1 MEKDTDFHISP
12 KGSEER
18 LLDLPELRN
27 GELTIGIENTCTE
40 NCIDLLMNYRAC
52 ISISRVR

>member
-27 GELTIGIENTCTE
+27 GGLTIGIEDPCTK
-40 NCIDLLMNYRAC
+40 NCIDLLMYYRAC